1 MTAERTRAQES
12 RAAIQQLYI
21 SMRHLFIRGGYKP
34 LGVSGE
40 GMIEALM
47 VLRPEIYGSI
57 ADPERVELEGLL
69 YIFQRLPQGVEEC
82 RYIRLITKEGFEHSG
97 FTPIIPPKRR
107 RNCYRIDEE
116 QMFVELTNGRSDI
129 YDILTH
135 LTFLYI
141 EAEKVCRN
149 ALDPR
154 GRKKRDWLNL
164 EQVVELE
171 KTGEPINREV
181 ACTYLSGLLGRTF
194 EETLAAVKRFE
205 AASRVNSLFHIVYW
219 MGQLS
224 IEEALE
230 KNDREITF
238 SSALREKIG
247 HHTFGSAWANN
258 IKLFL
263 HKKGWL
269 DRPIHIISSNPH
281 SVMNSLYAFG
291 ATRTKPTAKG
301 MEALAR
307 ELSHDDSRD
316 LRHQVEDYATR
327 HGMYQLNDQSG
338 TNITVQIIDTQQ
350 VKPEGLAPEIHWNA
364 DLVAQEKP
372 LLLVMDYAFG
382 EQAYEVM
389 DELLK
394 PFEFD
399 FGMRISDFGLE
410 AEQPPHS
417 SHQQTNDVDL
427 PTSPNPQSAIR
438 NPCLPNR
445 QAQSEAPQSEI
456 RIPLRV
462 SSISLMGKAGILEG
476 GKGDIMVPTA
486 HVFEGT
492 ADNYPFDN
500 DFTKEDFEGNGL
512 LVSEGTM
519 ITVLGT
525 SLQNKDILRYF
536 LRSSWRAVGLEME
549 GAHYQKAI
557 QAASKIRKNI
567 SENVTLRYAYY
578 ASDNPL
584 LTGHTLASG
593 SLGEEG
599 VKPTYL
605 ITLKILNKIFSKK

>member
-1 MTAERTRAQES
+1 MMTQRTRAQES

-40 GMIEALM
+40 AMVEALM

-57 ADPERVELEGLL
+57 ADPERVELDGLL
-69 YIFQRLPQGVEEC
+69 YIFQRLPQGIEEC
-82 RYIRLITKEGFEHSG
+82 RFVRLITKEGFEHSG

-141 EAEKVCRN
+141 EAEKIRRN
-149 ALDPR
+149 ALDPK
-154 GRKKRDWLNL
+154 GRKKRDWANL
-164 EQVVELE
+164 EQLVEQE
-171 KTGEPINREV
+171 MQGEQCNREV
-181 ACTYLSGLLGRTF
+181 ACTYLSSLLGRTF
-194 EETLAAVKRFE
+194 EETQGAVKRFE
-205 AASRVNSLFHIVYW
+205 MASKVNSLFHIVYW
-219 MGQLS
+219 MGRLS
-224 IEEALE
+224 MEEALE

-238 SSALREKIG
+238 SAALREKIG
-247 HHTFGSAWANN
+247 HHIFGEAWANK
-258 IKLFL
+258 IKEFL
-263 HKKGWL
+263 NKKGWL
-269 DRPIHIISSNPH
+269 ERPIHIISSNPH
-281 SVMNSLYAFG
+281 SVMNCLYAFG
-291 ATRTKPTAKG
+291 AMKDQPNGKSMEELAKNLSL
-301 MEALAR
+301 ETNR
-307 ELSHDDSRD
+307 ELRQ
-316 LRHQVEDYATR
+316 QVEAFAAESGMFPLED
-327 HGMYQLNDQSG
+327 HGG
-338 TNITVQIIDTQQ
+338 TNIAVQIIDTEQLS
-350 VKPEGLAPEIHWNA
+350 PALIAPEIEWNA
-364 DLVAQEKP
+364 EKIALEKP

-382 EQAYEVM
+382 EQAFEVM

-394 PFEFD
+394 PFD
-399 FGMRISDFGLE
+399 PQIIE
-410 AEQPPHS
+410 AETSWEPIAYNPY
-417 SHQQTNDVDL
+417 VDKQ
-427 PTSPNPQSAIR
+427 SPITKIR
-438 NPCLPNR
+438 LNV
-445 QAQSEAPQSEI
+445 A
-456 RIPLRV
+456 
-462 SSISLMGKAGILEG
+462 SISLMGKAGILEG
-476 GKGDIMVPTA
+476 SKGDIMVPTA

-492 ADNYPFDN
+492 ADNYPIEN
-500 DFTKEDFEGNGL
+500 DFTKADFEGQGL
-512 LVSEGTM
+512 KVCEGTM

-567 SENVTLRYAYY
+567 SENVKVRYAYY

-584 LTGHTLASG
+584 VTGHTLASG

-605 ITLKILNKIFSKK
+605 ITLKILNRIFS